1 VFPPPPDIYEIRVPP
16 APSAVGLELY
26 QSNQLEE
33 AMSHPIPAT
42 LYRIAAAS
50 GCGSAAVLLINAAK
64 RAEVIPTS
72 AFTQLIAP
80 VAQILALALVTALY
94 FAFGRRTGI
103 FGLVAYLLNAFAL
116 SALVGV
122 EFVINL
128 VFRDLPAETVAAL
141 RAGSLGIALTA
152 ASILFLLG
160 TLAFVTAMLRT
171 REVPAAP
178 LVLYAIG
185 AVPIALRAFV
195 PEAVLDLGLAVLAV
209 GVAWL
214 GIWLFNRSNR
224 IATWTV
230 NARPAYRDAAV

>member
-1 VFPPPPDIYEIRVPP
+1 
-16 APSAVGLELY
+16 
-26 QSNQLEE
+26 
-33 AMSHPIPAT
+33 MSHPVPAT
-42 LYRIAAAS
+42 LYRIGAAA
-50 GCGSAAVLLINAAK
+50 GCGSAVVLLINAAK
-64 RAEVIPTS
+64 RAEVIPIS

-80 VAQILALALVTALY
+80 VAEILALALVTALY
-94 FAFGRRTGI
+94 FAFDRRTGT

-128 VFRDLPAETVAAL
+128 VFRELPADTIAAL

-160 TLAFVTAMLRT
+160 TLAFVAAMLRT
-171 REVPAAP
+171 REVPVAP

-185 AVPIALRAFV
+185 AVTVSLRAFV

-209 GVAWL
+209 GTAWL
-214 GIWLFNRSNR
+214 AIWLFGRSNR
-224 IATWTV
+224 IASWTITGTPPV
-230 NARPAYRDAAV
+230 HSVTG

>member
-1 VFPPPPDIYEIRVPP
+1 
-16 APSAVGLELY
+16 
-26 QSNQLEE
+26 
-33 AMSHPIPAT
+33 MSHPIPST
-42 LYRIAAAS
+42 LQRIGALA
-50 GCGSAAVLLINAAK
+50 GCGTAVILAINAAK
-64 RAEVIPTS
+64 RADVIPTS
-72 AFTQLIAP
+72 ALTQLVAP
-80 VAQILALALVTALY
+80 LAQILALALITALY
-94 FAFGRRTGI
+94 FAFGRRAGT

-116 SALVGV
+116 AALVGV

-128 VFRDLPAETVAAL
+128 VFRDLPADTVAAL
-141 RAGSLGIALTA
+141 RAGSLGIALTV

-160 TLAFVTAMLRT
+160 TLAFITAMLRT

-185 AVPIALRAFV
+185 AIPIALRAFV
-195 PEAVLDLGLAVLAV
+195 PEAVVDLGLAVLAV

-230 NARPAYRDAAV
+230 NARPA